1 MLLDRD
7 PFWRARSSAME
18 IPTMDTSKPV
28 TWTAT
33 ITAFICLACLA
44 SSVAVRADDRKIVW
58 RLVTTW
64 SVISGPADMPPHYER
79 GNGDFATQ
87 PECQKALD
95 SSRDSFEASRAETE
109 QNARK
114 AGARNAQFLM
124 TSECAPRYADTS
136 SAPF

>member
-7 PFWRARSSAME
+7 CLLPLQME
-18 IPTMDTSKPV
+18 TSKMGTSKRIV
-28 TWTAT
+28 WMAT
-33 ITAFICLACLA
+33 IAAFLLLAYLA
-44 SSVAVRADDRKIVW
+44 TSVAARADDRKIVW
-58 RLVTTW
+58 RVLTVW
-64 SVISGPADMPPHYER
+64 SVISGPEGMPPHYER

-87 PECQKALD
+87 PECLKALE

-109 QNARK
+109 QIARK

-136 SAPF
+136 SAPFQ

>member
-1 MLLDRD
+1 
-7 PFWRARSSAME
+7 
-18 IPTMDTSKPV
+18 MDTSKHAA
-28 TWTAT
+28 WTAT
-33 ITAFICLACLA
+33 AMAFLCLACLA
-44 SSVAVRADDRKIVW
+44 TSSVARADDRKIVW

-64 SVISGPADMPPHYER
+64 SVISGPEGMAPHYER

-87 PECQKALD
+87 PECQKALE

-124 TSECAPRYADTS
+124 TTECAPRYADTS

>member
-7 PFWRARSSAME
+7 PSWRTRSSATE
-18 IPTMDTSKPV
+18 IPNMETSRSV

-33 ITAFICLACLA
+33 VAAFVCLAYLA
-44 SSVAVRADDRKIVW
+44 SSVAVRADDRKIIW

-64 SVISGPADMPPHYER
+64 SVISGPPDMPPRYER

-95 SSRDSFEASRAETE
+95 SSRDRFEASRAETE

-136 SAPF
+136 SAPL